1 MSILPRQAR
10 DKHRNIGK
18 ALKRDA
24 FLQGELYVQALRD
37 LDTLLATDSAF
48 LLGTWLESARK
59 LGGNMTDCDDTV
71 LGDKLSSCDDFMEW
85 NARAQ
90 ITTWHP
96 TGQKTHDLL
105 RCRFILKMIILP
117 RQARDKHRGNSE
129 RDAFSY
135 RFADQPDATD

>member
-1 MSILPRQAR
+1 MINLPRQAR
-10 DKHRNIGK
+10 DKHRESTQQ
-18 ALKRDA
+18 REA

-96 TGQKTHDLL
+96 TGQK
-105 RCRFILKMIILP
+105 RKRMIFC
-117 RQARDKHRGNSE
+117 
-129 RDAFSY
+129 DAVLY
-135 RFADQPDATD
+135 